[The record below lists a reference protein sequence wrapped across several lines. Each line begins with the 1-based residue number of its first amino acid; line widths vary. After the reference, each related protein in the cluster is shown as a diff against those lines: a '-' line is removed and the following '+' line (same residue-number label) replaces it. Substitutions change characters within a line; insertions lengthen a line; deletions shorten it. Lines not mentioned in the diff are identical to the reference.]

1 MNYYNYDIVLQEVP
15 NEISLSFSITGC
27 NLRCVGCHSP
37 HLWKKSNGFE
47 LTDEVLKEII
57 DKYTGKI
64 TCVLFMGGEWY
75 EKELISKLDIINKLG
90 YNTCL
95 YTGLEIDEISDDIKD
110 RLTYI
115 KYGKWDNEKGG
126 LDSDKTNQIFLSLK
140 GNIKMNYL
148 FNRDLVD

>member
-1 MNYYNYDIVLQEVP
+1 
-15 NEISLSFSITGC
+15 
-27 NLRCVGCHSP
+27 
-37 HLWKKSNGFE
+37 
-47 LTDEVLKEII
+47 
-57 DKYTGKI
+57 
-64 TCVLFMGGEWY
+64 MGGEWY